1 MRNDP
6 AHCGNANRLLIG
18 ALAAIAILL
27 SHSIAAR
34 AADENV
40 RTLLLGVHPYLSY
53 GELQNR
59 FLPLAHYL
67 AKSLGMT
74 VKVRVGRDYAE
85 HVQEVGHDR
94 IDIAYLGPI
103 SYVHMVKLH
112 GSKPL
117 LARLERDGKAVLVGH
132 IVVPEHSPLQNVAEL
147 RGRAFAFG
155 DPESTMSSVVPQA
168 VLAAAGI
175 SLNDLSHYA
184 NYRGHS
190 NVALAVLSGQMDA
203 GAVKSEIYDDFSERG
218 LRSLTKMPEVSEHL
232 FVARADMPPTLVEKI
247 RMLLL
252 GIAEDPEGMLALK
265 ALHRDASGLVA
276 VTDQDYDALRS
287 LLATTTSQGGQQ
299 DGQDAGH

>member
-1 MRNDP
+1 MRNDSG
-6 AHCGNANRLLIG
+6 HCRDRNRLLIG

-27 SHSIAAR
+27 SQSIVAR
-34 AADENV
+34 AADQNAQ
-40 RTLLLGVHPYLSY
+40 TLLLGVHPYLSH

-67 AKSLGMT
+67 SKSLGVA

-85 HVQEVGHDR
+85 HVDEVGRDH

-103 SYVHMVKLH
+103 SYVHMVKLY
-112 GSKPL
+112 GRKPL
-117 LARLERDGKAVLVGH
+117 LARLERNGKAVLVGH
-132 IVVPEHSPLQNVAEL
+132 IVVPEHSPLRNVGEL
-147 RGRAFAFG
+147 RGKAFAFG

-175 SLNDLSHYA
+175 SLSDLSRYS

-190 NVALAVLSGQMDA
+190 NVALAVLSGQVDA
-203 GAVKSEIYDDFSERG
+203 GAVKSEVYEDFMDRG
-218 LRSLTKMPEVSEHL
+218 LRSLEKMPEVSEHL
-232 FVARADMPPTLVEKI
+232 FVARADMPPLLVDKI

-252 GIAEDPEGMLALK
+252 GIADDPEGLQALT

-276 VTDQDYDALRS
+276 VTDQDYDTLRE
-287 LLATTTSQGGQQ
+287 LLATTTPPDEQR